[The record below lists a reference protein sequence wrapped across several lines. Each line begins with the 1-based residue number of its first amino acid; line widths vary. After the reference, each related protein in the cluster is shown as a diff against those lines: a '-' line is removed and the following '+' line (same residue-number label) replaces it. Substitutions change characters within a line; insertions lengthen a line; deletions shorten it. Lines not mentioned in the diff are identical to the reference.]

1 MTYTNGQFRDWQ
13 ADRGYVDEIT
23 AALRPTGRN
32 RKTLDGAG
40 NGDAKAEDGIGSRS
54 GLGHRRCAKSDGLR
68 SDVRNS
74 ESDYHTS
81 HALIYA
87 GWVALAFSI
96 GAWSC
101 VTALKVMAEL

>member
-1 MTYTNGQFRDWQ
+1 MTYTNGQLRDWQ

-23 AALRPTGRN
+23 AALRPTERN
-32 RKTLDGAG
+32 RKTPDGAG
-40 NGDAKAEDGIGSRS
+40 SGDAKVEGGIGSRS
-54 GLGHRRCAKSDGLR
+54 GLGHRRSPKSDGLR

-74 ESDYHTS
+74 ESNYHTS

-87 GWVALAFSI
+87 GWMALAFSI

-101 VTALKVMAEL
+101 VTALKVMAAL

>member
-1 MTYTNGQFRDWQ
+1 MTYTNGQLRDWQ

-23 AALRPTGRN
+23 AALRPTERN
-32 RKTLDGAG
+32 RKTPDGAG
-40 NGDAKAEDGIGSRS
+40 SGDAKVEDGIGSRS
-54 GLGHRRCAKSDGLR
+54 GLGHRRSPKSDGLR

-81 HALIYA
+81 YALIYA
-87 GWVALAFSI
+87 GWMALAFSI

-101 VTALKVMAEL
+101 VTALKVMAAL

>member
-101 VTALKVMAEL
+101 VTALKVMAAL

>member
-1 MTYTNGQFRDWQ
+1 MTYTTGKLRDWQ

-23 AALRPTGRN
+23 AALRPTERN
-32 RKTLDGAG
+32 TKTPDGAG
-40 NGDAKAEDGIGSRS
+40 SCDATLEGGIGSRS
-54 GLGHRRCAKSDGLR
+54 GLGHCRSPKSDGLR

-74 ESDYHTS
+74 ESNYHTS

-87 GWVALAFSI
+87 GWMALAFSI

-101 VTALKVMAEL
+101 VTALKVMAAL

>member
-1 MTYTNGQFRDWQ
+1 MTYTNGQLRDWQ

-101 VTALKVMAEL
+101 VTALKVMAAL

>member
-74 ESDYHTS
+74 ESNYHTS

-101 VTALKVMAEL
+101 VTALKVMAAL